1 MLPAC
6 EERLRP
12 WRRTPE
18 RSPSSGEWRGGRSP
32 QTKGV
37 NKPPSNEA
45 DPPHRTRLEAA
56 AMESSLDTFST
67 PAGTPMEHL
76 PFVDVSGEWRVSDP
90 PFNRHPILLPNVFRP
105 GGPRVSFEEPPDN
118 ISSGPLA
125 PLYRYSPVT
134 RPAPSPA
141 GVRRHGRFQHDQH
154 RGAQGCYHPPLAWR
168 GHRYFRPST
177 KPDREVPPAPP
188 GHTPPSSR
196 GLSSASIAPLPR
208 SGVSAKCNY
217 SHTRSLGTSPK

>member
-1 MLPAC
+1 MLPAS
-6 EERLRP
+6 EEIFHP

-18 RSPSSGEWRGGRSP
+18 RSPSSGEGRGGRSP

-76 PFVDVSGEWRVSDP
+76 PFVDVSGEWRVSGP
-90 PFNRHPILLPNVFRP
+90 PSNRHPISLPNV
-105 GGPRVSFEEPPDN
+105 PRSEDQGSPSRNYPDN

-125 PLYRYSPVT
+125 PLYPRSPIT
-134 RPAPSPA
+134 RPAPAAA
-141 GVRRHGRFQHDQH
+141 GVRRHGRFQHHQH
-154 RGAQGCYHPPLAWR
+154 EGAQDRSHPSLASH
-168 GHRYFRPST
+168 GHRYCRPSP
-177 KPDREVPPAPP
+177 KPDRRVSPAPL
-188 GHTPPSSR
+188 GHGPPSNCS
-196 GLSSASIAPLPR
+196 LSSSASIAPLPESPAR
-208 SGVSAKCNY
+208 S
-217 SHTRSLGTSPK
+217 